1 MSFKSQ
7 GIFLWEEHLQPDLLD
22 TVSLP
27 YFQILASQI
36 RISDP
41 IFAQRGHREYFL
53 DGLGKLRAAWC
64 GPPQTKHDHACV
76 KGKDKFVDEY
86 KEKRAGGGSVQEKK
100 HFNVQIHAYWWYRSY
115 AQCMSEP

>member
-1 MSFKSQ
+1 
-7 GIFLWEEHLQPDLLD
+7 
-22 TVSLP
+22 
-27 YFQILASQI
+27 LASQI